1 MTAQC
6 QSAKGPVKKTILH
19 IKKIYE
25 KNYVVKVDLL
35 SPVSHLVLG
44 LAFSLSDVSSDN
56 PLSLFS
62 QSGVRA

>member
-6 QSAKGPVKKTILH
+6 QSAKEPVKKKNLH
-19 IKKIYE
+19 IKKMYK
-25 KNYVVKVDLL
+25 KNVVKADLL

-44 LAFSLSDVSSDN
+44 LAFSLSDVSIDN

-62 QSGVRA
+62 QSGVGA